1 MAEQSPDPISPKLRE
16 AFWAAMGAYER
27 WHRGEG
33 EPDVAM
39 DGKSFPISTI
49 CDWVSKF
56 EERMP
61 DSLWNVLTAVTRR
74 VDGLPNDQSY
84 RSAAQHLTRLIKEKK
99 ERYDRRNRED
109 GSH

>member
-1 MAEQSPDPISPKLRE
+1 MAEQPPDLITGELRE
-16 AFWAAMGAYER
+16 AFQRAMGAYER

-33 EPDVAM
+33 EPDVPF
-39 DGKSFPISTI
+39 DRKSYPISTI

-61 DSLWNVLTAVTRR
+61 DYLWNLLIAVTRR

-99 ERYDRRNRED
+99 ERHDRQNLAD
-109 GSH
+109 Q